1 MNESILPTS
10 TIVDFAKELVRL
22 YVSAFLSVSTGA
34 HAESQWGIPT
44 CESHG
49 RAAWAALIPW
59 NGDAIDD
66 PE

>member
-59 NGDAIDD
+59 NGDAIHR
-66 PE
+66 